1 MRKRAVCDARHT
13 SGVLRAGLYVVL
25 WPRYCPGTMAVSV
38 GGDEGDAL
46 NEINVT
52 PLVDVLLCLLIIFM
66 VSTPPAA
73 NTQMPI
79 DIPTQSNVQ
88 GPSDPNATL
97 LLSIDAQGKVTL
109 GTQPVAADTP
119 GLVAALKA
127 NAKVQNDG
135 KLAIAA
141 GTGVRYGEVIR
152 MMAAAH
158 DAGVSSVGSA
168 SDRL

>member
-1 MRKRAVCDARHT
+1 
-13 SGVLRAGLYVVL
+13 
-25 WPRYCPGTMAVSV
+25 MAVSV

-66 VSTPPAA
+66 VSAPPAT

-79 DIPTQSNVQ
+79 DIPSQSKVQ

-97 LLSIDAQGKVTL
+97 LLSIDPAGVVKL
-109 GTQPVAADTP
+109 GNQVIAADDASV
-119 GLVAALKA
+119 VAALKA
-127 NAKVQNDG
+127 NQKVQNDG
-135 KLAIAA
+135 KLAIDAA
-141 GTGVRYGEVIR
+141 PGTKYGEVIR
-152 MMAAAH
+152 LMAAAH
-158 DAGVSSVGSA
+158 DAGVGSVGIA